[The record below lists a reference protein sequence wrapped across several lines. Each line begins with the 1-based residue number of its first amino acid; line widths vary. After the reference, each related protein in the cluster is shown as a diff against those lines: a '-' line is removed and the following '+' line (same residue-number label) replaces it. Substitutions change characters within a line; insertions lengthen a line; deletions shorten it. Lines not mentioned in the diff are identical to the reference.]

1 MKEMLVT
8 SMSHTSLTCQHEN
21 FSLLLLPQQET
32 QKCPN
37 ADKPI
42 TGQDAVQKPLL
53 GYRWTSRI
61 RATPTAWTGQTEQGW
76 QAPTHMRLEW
86 APARFLNSDCP
97 QAPCCLQPTAT
108 TPVLATSG
116 TEAAGWNSLTTPT
129 RVGLAV
135 HDTAVLTFRN
145 TRIRGVTTA
154 VWLGMLLLQLGMEL
168 HITNLS
174 NPRRN
179 TSYLEQSSLISE
191 PKL

>member
-1 MKEMLVT
+1 MKTFPYFCSHSRRLRSVQMLT
-8 SMSHTSLTCQHEN
+8 SPSLDKMLFRNHSRDTVGLQGQEP
-21 FSLLLLPQQET
+21 PQQHGWDR
-32 QKCPN
+32 QN
-37 ADKPI
+37 RADKHRP
-42 TGQDAVQKPLL
+42 TRGWSEQQL
-53 GYRWTSRI
+53 GSWT
-61 RATPTAWTGQTEQGW
+61 W
-76 QAPTHMRLEW
+76 
-86 APARFLNSDCP
+86 DCS

-108 TPVLATSG
+108 TPVLVTWG

-135 HDTAVLTFRN
+135 HDTAVLTLPN

-154 VWLGMLLLQLGMEL
+154 VWSGMLPLQLGMEL

-174 NPRRN
+174 DPRGN